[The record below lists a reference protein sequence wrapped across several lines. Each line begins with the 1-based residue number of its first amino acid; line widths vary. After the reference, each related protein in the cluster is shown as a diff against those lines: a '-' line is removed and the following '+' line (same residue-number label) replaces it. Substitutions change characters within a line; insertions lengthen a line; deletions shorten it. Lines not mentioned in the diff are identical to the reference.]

1 MSNGNGTLWKSHGM
15 GYESSALLVGFAA
28 QVGKGPAK
36 AQEFVGSPRGTQTSV
51 CLYRRAEMPPLV
63 QRPWMYQVCEDTVFS
78 TIPSFGWVFLP
89 GSNWYRLHTGDLLV
103 SVDAHWARVKPGSCL
118 AGHPAAFQPVERAF
132 KTRTLLCSQDC
143 G

>member
-1 MSNGNGTLWKSHGM
+1 M

-51 CLYRRAEMPPLV
+51 CLYRRAEMPLLV

-78 TIPSFGWVFLP
+78 AIPSFGWVFLP
-89 GSNWYRLHTGDLLV
+89 GSNP
-103 SVDAHWARVKPGSCL
+103 K
-118 AGHPAAFQPVERAF
+118 HPAGEQAQVQ
-132 KTRTLLCSQDC
+132 LLCPWKVPESSCYSLDS
-143 G
+143 